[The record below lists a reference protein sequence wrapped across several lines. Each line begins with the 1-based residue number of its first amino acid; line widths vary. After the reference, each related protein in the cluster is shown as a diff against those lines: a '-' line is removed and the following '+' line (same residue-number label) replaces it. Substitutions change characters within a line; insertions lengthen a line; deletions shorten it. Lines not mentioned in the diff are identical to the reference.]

1 MGGISNATAESL
13 LNFFL
18 LILIILVLTICIF
31 ILILKER
38 KLIKSN
44 PFWLWSQLIPFWSFI
59 AIPITLIKI
68 NKQLKNYLKQKRI
81 ENFYKVTYS
90 WIWFFTSV
98 LSIFF
103 APLLILN
110 LISFIL
116 FYKQL
121 QKVEKTL

>member
-44 PFWLWSQLIPFWSFI
+44 PFWLWSQLNRFWSFI
-59 AIPITLIKI
+59 ALPITLIKI

-81 ENFYKVTYS
+81 ENFYKATYS

>member
-18 LILIILVLTICIF
+18 LILVIIVLTICIF

-38 KLIKSN
+38 KLIKIN

-68 NKQLKNYLKQKRI
+68 NKQLKKI
-81 ENFYKVTYS
+81 ENFYKATYS
-90 WIWFFTSV
+90 WIWFFTSI

-103 APLLILN
+103 APILILN

-121 QKVEKTL
+121 QKVGKTL